1 MTKDQIKRRV
11 HNILKCEWNNPV
23 FRQTN
28 HRFLDLKEY
37 QETFSTTYT

>member
-1 MTKDQIKRRV
+1 MTKDQIKRRI
-11 HNILKCEWNNPV
+11 HRALKCDWNNPV

-28 HRFLDLKEY
+28 HRYLELKEH